1 MTTATICKPMQPEPH
16 LETTRIRLKNI
27 LFCTDF
33 SEASQAAFEHA
44 ISLAWEF
51 DSNLYILHAEPTVV
65 YAGELGTID
74 PNLVEKMSG
83 YAKSEMDKLTVHPD
97 LEGIGHKEII
107 SRDAPL
113 SAIEE
118 AVKEYNI
125 DMVVMGTHGAGGLG
139 KVLMGSVAEEVL
151 RKSRCPVLVV
161 GPNSHLR
168 EGAYQ
173 SILLATDLRPGSL
186 RPAQYAVSIAE
197 ETDAKITLLY
207 VAESMV
213 ELRGHQRLESEIVE
227 KLEQLLP
234 ADADLWCRPNLC
246 VDFGEAGNQILEAA
260 RAEKAD
266 LIVVGVR
273 DAALADHAPWAKVSK
288 VIRGANCPVL
298 AVRAH
303 V

>member
-16 LETTRIRLKNI
+16 LETTRIHLKNI

-44 ISLAWEF
+44 TSLAWEF
-51 DSNLYILHAEPTVV
+51 DSNLYILHAEVPVM

-74 PNLVEKMSG
+74 PSLIEKVSG
-83 YAKSEMDKLTVHPD
+83 YAKSEMDKLAVHPD
-97 LEGIGHKEII
+97 LEGIEHKEII
-107 SRDAPL
+107 SQNAPL
-113 SAIEE
+113 SAVED

-125 DMVVMGTHGAGGLG
+125 DLVVTGTHGAGGLG
-139 KVLMGSVAEEVL
+139 KVFMGSVAEAVL

-161 GPNSHLR
+161 GPNSHPR
-168 EGAYQ
+168 EGEYR

-197 ETDAKITLLY
+197 ETDAKVTLLY
-207 VAESMV
+207 VAET
-213 ELRGHQRLESEIVE
+213 LWEIKSHPRREADVME
-227 KLEQLLP
+227 RLEQLLP
-234 ADADLWCRPNLC
+234 ADAELWSRPNFR
-246 VDFGEAGNQILEAA
+246 VEFGEASTQILDAA
-260 RAEKAD
+260 GDEKAD
-266 LIVVGVR
+266 LIVVGVH
-273 DAALADHAPWAKVSK
+273 DSLLADHAPWATVSK